1 MVRKDDA
8 DLCVKLMSA
17 DGLLEI
23 QGGSGAEKEKD
34 CGREPLET
42 TLQSWGIIQ
51 NVGGVRC
58 QESDEG
64 KDCTGD

>member
-1 MVRKDDA
+1 
-8 DLCVKLMSA
+8 MSA
-17 DGLLEI
+17 VGLLEI